1 MAGAG
6 SERDAMAAKLE
17 AERAAREAE
26 EARKRE
32 VMAKIQL
39 LEDEISKCQGL
50 ITSFNGLKGQVEMI
64 ISQVN
69 GCKTMNLEAD
79 MNVFSGIT
87 ASAVNEGI
95 EDARSDMG
103 ERTSDFSNVEAA
115 IGTQVGLLESY
126 IVELRSQI
134 RSLRASL

>member
-1 MAGAG
+1 MTGAR
-6 SERDAMAAKLE
+6 SEKGVIAAKPATE
-17 AERAAREAE
+17 QAAKAAE

-39 LEDEISKCQGL
+39 FESEIRECQDL
-50 ITSFNGLKGQVEMI
+50 IASFGGLKGQVGML

-69 GCKTMNLEAD
+69 GYKTMNLETN
-79 MNVFSGIT
+79 MNAFSGIT

-95 EDARSDMG
+95 ENAQSDMG

-126 IVELRSQI
+126 IMELRSRI
-134 RSLRASL
+134 GSLQASL

>member
-39 LEDEISKCQGL
+39 LEDEICKCQGV
-50 ITSFNGLKGQVEMI
+50 IISFNGLKGQVGML

-79 MNVFSGIT
+79 MNAFSGIM

-95 EDARSDMG
+95 EGARSDMG

-134 RSLRASL
+134 RSLQASL

>member
-1 MAGAG
+1 MAEAG
-6 SERDAMAAKLE
+6 SERDAMAAKQE

-39 LEDEISKCQGL
+39 LEDEISECQGL
-50 ITSFNGLKGQVEMI
+50 ITSFNGLKGQVGML

-79 MNVFSGIT
+79 MNVFSGIM

-95 EDARSDMG
+95 EGARSDMG

-126 IVELRSQI
+126 IVELSSQI
-134 RSLRASL
+134 RSLQASL